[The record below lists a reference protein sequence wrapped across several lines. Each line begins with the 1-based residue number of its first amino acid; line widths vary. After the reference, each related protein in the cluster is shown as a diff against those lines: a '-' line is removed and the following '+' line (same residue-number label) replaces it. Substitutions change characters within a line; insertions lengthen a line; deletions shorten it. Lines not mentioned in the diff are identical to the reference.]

1 LIDPGSYCYSE
12 NFKPQDWGKID
23 ILLITHKHPDHC
35 YPEAIKIIQEKNKD
49 LIILTNEEWLWSY
62 GRQPNLPKKLIQN

>member
-1 LIDPGSYCYSE
+1 LILEVIVIVKILNLKIGV
-12 NFKPQDWGKID
+12 NID

-49 LIILTNEEWLWSY
+49 LIILTNEI
-62 GRQPNLPKKLIQN
+62 NPKLTIPIHL